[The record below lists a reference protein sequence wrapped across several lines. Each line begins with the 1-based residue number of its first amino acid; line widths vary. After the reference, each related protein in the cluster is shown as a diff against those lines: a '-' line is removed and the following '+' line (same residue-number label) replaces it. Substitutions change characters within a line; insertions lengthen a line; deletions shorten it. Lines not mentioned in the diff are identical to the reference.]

1 MKAVRDVSVPTDL
14 YNDLRAMLGDIAL
27 SGKVPDGDEFLRVY
41 GQLKDIVD
49 DDWCEDD
56 GANYCGNHDD
66 FIAYRVDN
74 FGPEGRVLRPSE
86 VTEDA
91 VCFPVCPSS
100 QYYDEAKDM

>member
-1 MKAVRDVSVPTDL
+1 MRDVMVPTDL
-14 YNDLRAMLGDIAL
+14 YNDIVMALADITE
-27 SGKVPDGDEFLRVY
+27 GREPDRGGAARMSV
-41 GQLKDIVD
+41 QLADLVD
-49 DDWCEDD
+49 GDWCEDD

-86 VTEDA
+86 VMEEA

-100 QYYDEAKDM
+100 QYYDEAKDR